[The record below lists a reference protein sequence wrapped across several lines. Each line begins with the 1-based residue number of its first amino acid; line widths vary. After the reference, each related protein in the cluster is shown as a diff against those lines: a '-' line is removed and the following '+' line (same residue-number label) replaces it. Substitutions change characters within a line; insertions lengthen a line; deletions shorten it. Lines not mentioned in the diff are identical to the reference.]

1 MSVKRSTTT
10 ASNQHE
16 GVRRDHATELAEDY
30 VEAIAEIY
38 ERQGECRLKEIAK
51 HFAVSHV
58 TANRTVARLKRDG
71 LVTHEPYGPIHLTPA
86 GKRLAEKSRKRH
98 EIVVGFLIALGV
110 SDETAKMDAEGIE
123 HHVSQETLK
132 QMEKFV
138 RSQEEPC

>member
-1 MSVKRSTTT
+1 MSAKRSTTT

-16 GVRRDHATELAEDY
+16 EVRRDHATELAEDY
-30 VEAIAEIY
+30 VEAIAEIQ

-71 LVTHEPYGPIHLTPA
+71 LVTHEPYGPIHLTPT

-98 EIVVGFLIALGV
+98 EIVVGF
-110 SDETAKMDAEGIE
+110 
-123 HHVSQETLK
+123 
-132 QMEKFV
+132 
-138 RSQEEPC
+138 